1 MKESSTYG
9 LIVVIEWSV
18 GGVVVGVE
26 VVGGIEVS
34 ETVVT
39 EASVVEV
46 SVNLYFSYNHIIFSL
61 YIFLYELKSY
71 LVVSEPFVLGK
82 GGDSER
88 SKKFHSFFMWKNLTF
103 NSRENRPSKICL
115 FWCQGFFSRNFYL
128 KKGCKHKFKNNYEI
142 ICSCS
147 IN

>member
-9 LIVVIEWSV
+9 LIVVVEWSV

-46 SVNLYFSYNHIIFSL
+46 SVNLYFSYYHIIFEIYDHFEI
-61 YIFLYELKSY
+61 YILNMS
-71 LVVSEPFVLGK
+71 
-82 GGDSER
+82 
-88 SKKFHSFFMWKNLTF
+88 
-103 NSRENRPSKICL
+103 
-115 FWCQGFFSRNFYL
+115 
-128 KKGCKHKFKNNYEI
+128 
-142 ICSCS
+142 
-147 IN
+147 